1 MIKLSHSLRSWIK
14 TWSCRL
20 IMRRLRMGRTGRKW
34 SDGQRFQRQSSSRR
48 LKNGNSLEGKKW
60 GSLLV
65 AKEGLA
71 SLRELQ
77 QVQVLLVGSAL
88 LRGLQSLSSRKTCL
102 LRIGGRCAWN
112 RLRWL
117 IRVSWV
123 SLRRLKANGVAR
135 DRVNDLTEFI
145 TILSLSHMW
154 DLLDFLIHEQTLIKR
169 KNDIK
174 LKLLTNFA
182 F

>member
-1 MIKLSHSLRSWIK
+1 
-14 TWSCRL
+14 
-20 IMRRLRMGRTGRKW
+20 MRRLRMGRTGRKW

-77 QVQVLLVGSAL
+77 QVQVLLVESAL

-102 LRIGGRCAWN
+102 LRIGGRCAWS

-123 SLRRLKANGVAR
+123 SLRQLKASGVAR
-135 DRVNDLTEFI
+135 DRVNDSTEFI
-145 TILSLSHMW
+145 NILNLSH
-154 DLLDFLIHEQTLIKR
+154 LPHLSHLSQLSHLLIHEQTLIKR
-169 KNDIK
+169 KMILN
-174 LKLLTNFA
+174 LNYWQNFA